1 MSAGGFAIVE
11 VAPGALSSTRG
22 AQVNAIFFEA
32 SGRTFELGPGRDA
45 FRERWLG
52 RYLQGGTDV
61 VLVAV
66 EAWQQTIAGYLV
78 GALEDPSKQGRF
90 DDIPYFKGDFRSFC
104 AQYPAHLHI
113 NLAPAFRGRGLGA
126 QLVEA
131 FAERARAAGAAGMHV
146 VTGKALRNVTFY
158 ARCGFSEQATARWND
173 SDIVFLGRKLAVPA

>member
-1 MSAGGFAIVE
+1 MSAAIVE
-11 VAPGALSSTRG
+11 VRARGLSPVES

-32 SGRTFELGPGRDA
+32 SGRTFEPGPGRDA

-61 VLVAV
+61 VLIAV
-66 EAWQQTIAGYLV
+66 DAQQTIAGYLV

-90 DDIPYFKGDFRSFC
+90 NDIPYFRSEFRPFC
-104 AQYPAHLHI
+104 EQYPAHLHI
-113 NLAPAFRGRGLGA
+113 NLAPAFRSRGLGA

-146 VTGKALRNVTFY
+146 VTGKELRNVRFY
-158 ARCGFSEQATARWND
+158 TRCGFSEQATARWND
-173 SDIVFLGRKLAVPA
+173 GNIVFLGRKLKVPA